1 MLKEMNTTPKFSVIT
16 SVYKNDNPEFI
27 KTAFDSIY
35 GEQSLSP
42 DEIIVVV
49 DGPVSEEIEQ
59 VVSSYEL
66 GNPNLFKIIRLSE
79 NRGLGNALKV
89 GLNSATYDIVAR
101 MDSDDYSVP
110 DRFKKQ
116 IMFLINH
123 PDIDIIGGNIYEFI
137 GDRDNI
143 VGSRQVPCNH
153 KDISRYLQSRCP
165 FNHMTVMFRKQS
177 VELAGGYLD
186 WHYNEDYYLWI
197 RMALNKCRFAN
208 LSDVLVY
215 ARVGAEMYA
224 RRGGWKYFKSEASLQ
239 KYMYNQGVISIF
251 KFCSNVLIRFILQVC
266 LPNRLRGFMFKHF
279 ARKRVC

>member
-89 GLNSATYDIVAR
+89 GLNSATYDIVA
-101 MDSDDYSVP
+101 
-110 DRFKKQ
+110 
-116 IMFLINH
+116 
-123 PDIDIIGGNIYEFI
+123 
-137 GDRDNI
+137 
-143 VGSRQVPCNH
+143 
-153 KDISRYLQSRCP
+153 
-165 FNHMTVMFRKQS
+165 
-177 VELAGGYLD
+177 
-186 WHYNEDYYLWI
+186 
-197 RMALNKCRFAN
+197 
-208 LSDVLVY
+208 
-215 ARVGAEMYA
+215 
-224 RRGGWKYFKSEASLQ
+224 
-239 KYMYNQGVISIF
+239 
-251 KFCSNVLIRFILQVC
+251 
-266 LPNRLRGFMFKHF
+266 
-279 ARKRVC
+279 